1 MAKSKRKTIESPSS
15 SSTPSKKIKTK
26 TKTPTSNKRKATVD
40 SEEKPSSKSPK
51 IKHNDT
57 SDDTITNTRSNRK
70 VNSSKN
76 TKDNYDDDDDDDVV
90 DAFAN
95 KRNTPKKEIVASTGR
110 KKAITP
116 KANDDNSNGRARAIN
131 SRAVKQNIVV
141 SSVNVK
147 SISINR
153 SSNVIFDDS
162 KGLSPSHVLN
172 QKVTLWEHYSGAIVL
187 AYYYLSPAFIFG
199 LFYYYLLTNLTDDDE
214 KKVGFA
220 KSGLV
225 HTATF
230 ITTMAVYA
238 IAYLPSIFLI
248 NQFAKMVNN

>member
-76 TKDNYDDDDDDDVV
+76 TKDDYDDDDVV

-116 KANDDNSNGRARAIN
+116 KANDDNSNGRAIN
-131 SRAVKQNIVV
+131 SRAIKQNIVV
-141 SSVNVK
+141 SSVK

-199 LFYYYLLTNLTDDDE
+199 LFYYYLLTNLIDDNE
-214 KKVGFA
+214 KKKGFA
-220 KSGLV
+220 LSGLV

>member
-76 TKDNYDDDDDDDVV
+76 TKDDYDDDDVV

-116 KANDDNSNGRARAIN
+116 KANDDNSNGRAIN
-131 SRAVKQNIVV
+131 SRAIKQNIVV
-141 SSVNVK
+141 SSVK

-199 LFYYYLLTNLTDDDE
+199 LFYYYLLTNLIDDNE
-214 KKVGFA
+214 KKKGFA
-220 KSGLV
+220 LSGLV

-230 ITTMAVYA
+230 ITTMAVDA
-238 IAYLPSIFLI
+238 IA
-248 NQFAKMVNN
+248 

>member
-76 TKDNYDDDDDDDVV
+76 TKDNYDDDDDDVF

-116 KANDDNSNGRARAIN
+116 KANDDNSNGRAII
-131 SRAVKQNIVV
+131 SRTIKQNNVV

-199 LFYYYLLTNLTDDDE
+199 LFYYYLLTNLIDDNE
-214 KKVGFA
+214 KKKGFA
-220 KSGLV
+220 LSGLV